1 MKKRKLKFKREDY
14 VELVSVIVL
23 AVLLLVVIEGYYELI

>member
-23 AVLLLVVIEGYYELI
+23 AVLLLVVIAGYYELI